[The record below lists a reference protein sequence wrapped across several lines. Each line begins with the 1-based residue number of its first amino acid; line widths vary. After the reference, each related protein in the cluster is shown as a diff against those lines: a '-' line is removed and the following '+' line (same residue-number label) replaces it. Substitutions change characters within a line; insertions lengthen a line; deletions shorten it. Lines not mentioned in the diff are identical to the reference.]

1 MFDLLKFFHRKDV
14 GLLEGVLR
22 DGAWSSKL
30 NSKNECDLLKALVD
44 ALTAFGAKG
53 ELYSRE
59 RLKTLMRLDEC
70 SQGLQ
75 RSLGRKY
82 LEGADESAESRD
94 ELLKTVAGLSVQLA
108 NSYRGLC
115 REIVAGRD
123 GGGGRKYL
131 PLIVARTLNHLGAAV
146 KWGYCRQEMVPPA
159 MWQRLHK
166 FHLFAESAGFTGV
179 QASLAS
185 GRLTTCADEYVRILL
200 LDMVRPASL
209 KPFQIGLVAGWLEE
223 WAPLVKLEK
232 TCDTGSH
239 MHCVDLLSGR
249 AARRLVEGMSGDNLR
264 CWGMADLYVHIR
276 KLRFKLTQEEAV
288 DSLQVEGVLATVQD
302 YIALL
307 DHLSKYWIRPRNA
320 RNQKRIASGSKV
332 VEMACGVDAVR
343 TCLHSG
349 AAGKAGD
356 EECAL
361 IEHWAVENE
370 SGSGYGL
377 LEGKPPEKPE
387 FGKLVCVKQA
397 GDSGKW
403 EVGVVRW
410 KKESSG
416 PPALGIEK
424 LSEDP
429 KHVELC
435 LADGAD
441 NMRIRAVFLPKW
453 YDREVDSSLIL
464 QAPDYAAGSL
474 LDMYYRNNVFCVRLT
489 EVVDVTE
496 EWVRVKFDLLGHR
509 VSKAARVS
517 E

>member
-1 MFDLLKFFHRKDV
+1 MFDLLKFFHRKEA
-14 GLLEGVLR
+14 GLLEGVLGA
-22 DGAWSSKL
+22 GAWPSEQ
-30 NSKNECDLLKALVD
+30 NSQNECDFLKALVD

-53 ELYSRE
+53 APYSRE

-75 RSLGRKY
+75 HSLGRKY
-82 LEGADESAESRD
+82 LEGADESALE
-94 ELLKTVAGLSVQLA
+94 TAAGLSVQMA

-131 PLIVARTLNHLGAAV
+131 PLVVARTLNHLGAAV
-146 KWGYCRQEMVPPA
+146 KWGYFRQEKVPSA
-159 MWQRLHK
+159 MWERLHK
-166 FHLFAESAGFTGV
+166 FYLLAESAGFAGA
-179 QASLAS
+179 QIRLAS
-185 GRLTTCADEYVRILL
+185 GRLTTCADEYVHILL
-200 LDMVRPASL
+200 LDMVRPTSL

-223 WAPLVKLEK
+223 WAPLVRLEK
-232 TCDTGSH
+232 SCDTGSH
-239 MHCVDLLSGR
+239 MHCVDLMSGS
-249 AARRLVEGMSGDNLR
+249 AAKRLVEGMNGDNLR

-276 KLRFKLTQEEAV
+276 KLRFELAQGDAV
-288 DSLQVEGVLATVQD
+288 DRLQVEGVPATMQD
-302 YIALL
+302 YKLLL
-307 DHLSKYWIRPRNA
+307 DYLSKHWIRPKNA
-320 RNQKRIASGSKV
+320 RNQERIASGSKV
-332 VEMACGVDAVR
+332 VEMACGVEAVR

-349 AAGKAGD
+349 AAGKSRD

-397 GDSGKW
+397 GDTGKW

-435 LADGAD
+435 LADKAG

-464 QAPDYAAGSL
+464 QAPDYAANSL
-474 LDMYYRNNVFCVRLT
+474 LDMYYRNNVFRIRLT

-496 EWVRVKFDLLGHR
+496 EWVRVKFDLQGR
-509 VSKAARVS
+509 RTGKMV
-517 E
+517 